1 MTSSSVRVALRIR
14 PLSPQEH
21 ASGETECVT
30 QLPGVPQ
37 IVIGADRAFT
47 FDYVFSP
54 EVSQEQIY
62 DDSIAPLVDQFLQGY
77 NATILAYGQ
86 TGSVVPRAIGAIWSN
101 LEAKSKQHAAFTY
114 SLDVSFLEL
123 YNEDLVDLL
132 NPRSP
137 TAGSSGGRGPT
148 IREDSRGNMV
158 LVGVERKVAAGEDD
172 IITYLHQGALSRTT
186 ASTDMNH
193 TSSRSHAIFTIYL
206 TQQDRR
212 SSLMLSNAS
221 GVEASELD
229 SGMSIVSK
237 IHFVDLAGSER
248 IKRTGAAGDRAREG
262 ISINAGLLALGNVI
276 SALGSMTA
284 APGAANL
291 GPGGHP
297 ARRGTMHVPY
307 RDSKLT
313 RLLQDSL
320 GGNSQ
325 TLMLACISPSDRNS
339 PESLNTIR
347 YANRARNIR
356 NKVAV
361 NFDKNSS
368 VELSMLKTEVARL
381 RGELSKLKLQRRQS
395 TLTLNGGDCDVSLS
409 VAVRKNADLTQ
420 RLEHALRRAAEL
432 EHERNLLR
440 IRVAEL
446 GGSNASTPNIP
457 PASLPDFAA
466 PTAPDDSGPRS
477 NDSGGGDV
485 MSQSNVLSTMDR
497 ELSEQAERHEHQIDS
512 VRRHFT
518 SRLELVQESLLVVQ
532 KERDVALQ
540 RLANANLPAK
550 SELHAGSTAAAIAAS
565 GRATAAPNRR
575 ALGIDV
581 APTATPTKLRLPSR
595 ASKGMRHEQSGP
607 STPLSRMASG
617 AELRGSPTTA
627 KPLAQLTRMGSAISL
642 QEEQSPLM
650 RKMQEE
656 IDSLRRESKRAAED
670 SSAESERLT
679 LQIQDQAKEISRLR
693 RQHTGRR
700 ESDRYSLLP
709 FKENSWGA
717 AKSAASSSSSTTA
730 HRHPQHGDAHS
741 GERARGDEGSG
752 PNLLRAAYIKAVVE
766 NELQRCVR
774 ARQLLRERDS
784 FLAEQ
789 DQLMNQQ
796 NDLLLSMQN
805 LQQDSEAAM
814 ASDEDDVAD
823 DKSLQMQRVS
833 EKIEII
839 DAELHHLDLKVRDA
853 EAEVAQLAE
862 AAPANDDLNG
872 SGLLVAP
879 AIINM
884 SGLAMR
890 MVEDVVRVDY
900 RAFVDLFQSLPQ
912 ADSTGLAYLLMQDII
927 EHRLVTLRDAR
938 ERAALEEQAMDL
950 RRTLLAMQ
958 KTALNA
964 ALSYERELGHAERKL
979 DQLLPLSLSP
989 ASHQVSRRGSAA
1001 RNGEYPSDGPD
1012 YDRPSDGG
1020 AAYGSGSSPVPAN
1033 DAAVVDRAIYEG
1045 VRERGILL
1053 RSALIS
1059 ALEAP
1064 TVGNE
1069 ASASRGGRAEG
1080 WDGGADNMSMENI
1093 RGAKAH
1099 VAEWSEDA
1107 SDFASLGEDI
1117 NEDDI
1122 SVSDNASLP
1131 YDSVNSRFSP
1141 ADPTRAN
1148 IFSELHAESI
1158 PPPPATADT
1167 MAHVNSSGEDMSH
1180 MFADASDVFDP
1191 QMGMA
1196 GLSASR
1202 VALPPR
1208 SRLNMVSSPTESDT
1222 SFVATPRS
1230 HYVSPAT
1237 NTQTVTVVDTSPVDT
1252 DRDEEY
1258 TSDPE
1263 ASGSEGD
1270 LPELYLSSNGE
1281 NFRIPNLAR
1290 IQSTRSR
1297 NRSRRRH
1304 LIRRTSMRKQVAKL
1318 VAAPPRVGH
1327 SGSICRRRRGSLRKA
1342 RIGLPIVPPEMIDY
1356 IDKRHPTAINVGGAP
1371 PMVAS
1376 PEMLRAMRIVPD
1388 AEYRGNIAAFAS
1400 FAMNQNPAAIATMSP
1415 PLPPRRQSIAKGT
1428 AEPPLTDTALAASPA
1443 DSSRTKISS
1452 ASPDIGPQMYTPRSA
1467 GKVASRM
1474 DVPRSPGGLL
1484 SPHTVPACLGNPP
1497 GSPAAS
1503 ILWSPVTVGG
1513 APSST
1518 LVSADNTCLPTA
1530 NTTPQQQHSP
1540 ASARHHSPDAQL
1552 PSRKS
1557 TLSMVSGSP
1566 HPGDNHDAGGL
1577 CASPALSSP
1586 RASSR
1591 SDAAIQEQCT
1601 SPTRLRREIS
1611 KALVQPSSDHPTYAE
1626 YPGFRRPYSAML
1638 DSSVIIRPAFTA
1650 ESPRPHSA
1658 LVSANAAELPQRFL
1672 SPTEHANASLFSMLD
1687 ATHTASNGDYSASDV
1702 ERDESQDSSLANM
1715 AADGTNADRV
1725 RDSTLDKPARIRRRA
1740 QTANVNESSSARRNS
1755 DRVDKA
1761 GSRLS
1766 RIFSGFGLGGS
1777 KKPSSSNFILHGYY
1791 RADSSNVARL
1801 GGMASAA
1808 DVGRDRSNSDSSEAR
1823 VAQVRKVHSSIDRV
1837 TTGNGYHGWPAGVIR
1852 GGDASCPVSP
1862 AVQQRSALSR
1872 PSTADKPHSAAFQY

>member
-1 MTSSSVRVALRIR
+1 
-14 PLSPQEH
+14 
-21 ASGETECVT
+21 
-30 QLPGVPQ
+30 
-37 IVIGADRAFT
+37 
-47 FDYVFSP
+47 
-54 EVSQEQIY
+54 
-62 DDSIAPLVDQFLQGY
+62 
-77 NATILAYGQ
+77 
-86 TGSVVPRAIGAIWSN
+86 
-101 LEAKSKQHAAFTY
+101 
-114 SLDVSFLEL
+114 
-123 YNEDLVDLL
+123 
-132 NPRSP
+132 
-137 TAGSSGGRGPT
+137 
-148 IREDSRGNMV
+148 
-158 LVGVERKVAAGEDD
+158 
-172 IITYLHQGALSRTT
+172 
-186 ASTDMNH
+186 
-193 TSSRSHAIFTIYL
+193 
-206 TQQDRR
+206 
-212 SSLMLSNAS
+212 
-221 GVEASELD
+221 
-229 SGMSIVSK
+229 
-237 IHFVDLAGSER
+237 
-248 IKRTGAAGDRAREG
+248 
-262 ISINAGLLALGNVI
+262 
-276 SALGSMTA
+276 
-284 APGAANL
+284 
-291 GPGGHP
+291 
-297 ARRGTMHVPY
+297 
-307 RDSKLT
+307 
-313 RLLQDSL
+313 
-320 GGNSQ
+320 
-325 TLMLACISPSDRNS
+325 
-339 PESLNTIR
+339 
-347 YANRARNIR
+347 
-356 NKVAV
+356 
-361 NFDKNSS
+361 
-368 VELSMLKTEVARL
+368 
-381 RGELSKLKLQRRQS
+381 
-395 TLTLNGGDCDVSLS
+395 
-409 VAVRKNADLTQ
+409 
-420 RLEHALRRAAEL
+420 
-432 EHERNLLR
+432 
-440 IRVAEL
+440 
-446 GGSNASTPNIP
+446 
-457 PASLPDFAA
+457 
-466 PTAPDDSGPRS
+466 
-477 NDSGGGDV
+477 
-485 MSQSNVLSTMDR
+485 
-497 ELSEQAERHEHQIDS
+497 
-512 VRRHFT
+512 
-518 SRLELVQESLLVVQ
+518 ESLLVVQ

-565 GRATAAPNRR
+565 GRGNGTVAPNRR

-595 ASKGMRHEQSGP
+595 ASKGMRHEQSTP

-617 AELRGSPTTA
+617 AELRGSANAA
-627 KPLAQLTRMGSAISL
+627 KPLAQLTRMGSSSAISL

-656 IDSLRRESKRAAED
+656 IDSLRRENKRAAED

-679 LQIQDQAKEISRLR
+679 LQIQEQAKEISRLR

-730 HRHPQHGDAHS
+730 HRHLQHGDARD
-741 GERARGDEGSG
+741 RARGDEGNG

-805 LQQDSEAAM
+805 LQQDSEAAL
-814 ASDEDDVAD
+814 ASDEDDAAD

-890 MVEDVVRVDY
+890 IVEDVVRVDY

-979 DQLLPLSLSP
+979 DQLLPPSSSLSP
-989 ASHQVSRRGSAA
+989 ASHQLSRRGSAA
-1001 RNGEYPSDGPD
+1001 RNGEYPGEGPD

-1064 TVGNE
+1064 AVGNE
-1069 ASASRGGRAEG
+1069 ASVSRVGRAEG
-1080 WDGGADNMSMENI
+1080 WDGGGADNMSMENI

-1107 SDFASLGEDI
+1107 SDFASLSEHI

-1148 IFSELHAESI
+1148 MFSELHAEPESDL
-1158 PPPPATADT
+1158 PPPATPADS

-1180 MFADASDVFDP
+1180 VFADASDVFDP

-1222 SFVATPRS
+1222 SFAATPRS
-1230 HYVSPAT
+1230 HYTSPAT
-1237 NTQTVTVVDTSPVDT
+1237 NTQTVTVVDDSPVDT

-1258 TSDPE
+1258 TSDAE

-1290 IQSTRSR
+1290 NQSTRSR

-1304 LIRRTSMRKQVAKL
+1304 LIRRTSMRKQIA
-1318 VAAPPRVGH
+1318 AAPPRVGP
-1327 SGSICRRRRGSLRKA
+1327 SGSIGRRRRGSLRKA

-1356 IDKRHPTAINVGGAP
+1356 IDRRHPTAISVGGAP

-1400 FAMNQNPAAIATMSP
+1400 FAMNQNPATMSP

-1474 DVPRSPGGLL
+1474 DVPQSPGGLL

-1497 GSPAAS
+1497 ASPAAS
-1503 ILWSPVTVGG
+1503 ILWSPVTIGG

-1518 LVSADNTCLPTA
+1518 LVSADNTYLPTA

-1591 SDAAIQEQCT
+1591 NDAAVQEQCT

-1611 KALVQPSSDHPTYAE
+1611 KALVMPSSDHPTYAE

-1638 DSSVIIRPAFTA
+1638 DSSVMIRPAFA
-1650 ESPRPHSA
+1650 APESPRPHSA

-1702 ERDESQDSSLANM
+1702 ERDESQDSSLANI
-1715 AADGTNADRV
+1715 AGADGTNADRV

-1740 QTANVNESSSARRNS
+1740 QTANVNESSSTRRNS

-1777 KKPSSSNFILHGYY
+1777 KKPPSSS
-1791 RADSSNVARL
+1791 SS
-1801 GGMASAA
+1801 
-1808 DVGRDRSNSDSSEAR
+1808 
-1823 VAQVRKVHSSIDRV
+1823 
-1837 TTGNGYHGWPAGVIR
+1837 
-1852 GGDASCPVSP
+1852 
-1862 AVQQRSALSR
+1862 
-1872 PSTADKPHSAAFQY
+1872 